1 MRLKARLA
9 GFPAWKARLL
19 EPSPVTLPL
28 LFSLA
33 PVRACLC
40 AVSAGGHPPDG
51 ESFPCLSAARAAES
65 SEMERVGNHSSSL
78 GFKLLPPKITRQ
90 LMLEWVVHSARL
102 IHIIASIPHSLCVD
116 NTWHHPGQ
124 GGAQVFNEAR
134 K

>member
-51 ESFPCLSAARAAES
+51 ESFHVCLQ
-65 SEMERVGNHSSSL
+65 L
-78 GFKLLPPKITRQ
+78 GPQ
-90 LMLEWVVHSARL
+90 
-102 IHIIASIPHSLCVD
+102 
-116 NTWHHPGQ
+116 N
-124 GGAQVFNEAR
+124 QVKWRE
-134 K
+134 